1 MLEFSQ
7 KSRHLISKA
16 VCFIS
21 RSCGDVHIPVR
32 YQEVCMRVKTVPSM
46 TVCIEWAMSSALRD
60 RDITEGLASVLIR
73 GCCGV
78 SRGPA
83 HSAADTMKRPSALA
97 HGFVQG
103 KMEHHWFA
111 HRFAPS
117 PVYTCFIL
125 SIHPSPDPLF
135 WMLRAHSGV
144 RCTRQPAAVLCWLL
158 LLWKAVSLCAQ
169 HWHKQHRW
177 TQTSLVVI
185 VTCLDVVQSFIHE
198 LNEIRLC

>member
-32 YQEVCMRVKTVPSM
+32 FQEVCMRAKTVPSM
-46 TVCIEWAMSSALRD
+46 TVCIEWAMSSALQD

-73 GCCGV
+73 GCCGI

-111 HRFAPS
+111 HRFPPS

-125 SIHPSPDPLF
+125 SIHPSIPWSP
-135 WMLRAHSGV
+135 
-144 RCTRQPAAVLCWLL
+144 VLDAEGSQWRTLHTSTCS
-158 LLWKAVSLCAQ
+158 SLVLVTALMESCELMCSTL
-169 HWHKQHRW
+169 
-177 TQTSLVVI
+177 TQT
-185 VTCLDVVQSFIHE
+185 TP
-198 LNEIRLC
+198 LNSN